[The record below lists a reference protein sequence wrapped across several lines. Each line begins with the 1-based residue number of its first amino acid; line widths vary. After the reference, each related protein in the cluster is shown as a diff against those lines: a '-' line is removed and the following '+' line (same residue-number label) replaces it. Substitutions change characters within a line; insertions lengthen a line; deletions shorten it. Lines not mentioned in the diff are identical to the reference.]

1 MRSPKWMRR
10 TAIALSRTRAQLAS
24 LEGERLDGYIGDRLA
39 DRDRRRRARR
49 RRVAHVEDAVAP
61 LEDEVVDEAPVRS
74 DGLRPDPGG
83 APHDVLGSQ
92 IGDQLAGRR
101 HEQPAAVVAGEFDGA
116 RAPVAPGEPSE
127 SRGGERLEQV
137 ARANPEPPV
146 ARSREREH
154 GARPEP
160 DG

>member
-74 DGLRPDPGG
+74 DRLRPDPGG

-101 HEQPAAVVAGEFDGA
+101 HEQPAAVVAGELDGA
-116 RAPVAPGEPSE
+116 LAPAAPGEPAEFPAGEEPEPVAPANPGPPSAVDP
-127 SRGGERLEQV
+127 ERL
-137 ARANPEPPV
+137 
-146 ARSREREH
+146 H
-154 GARPEP
+154 C
-160 DG
+160 